1 LFAHIEQQTHK
12 KTLATCRTNPLAE
25 KMDDDDHDNIDVG
38 NEGVKQLDEIA
49 SSRSESS
56 DESRSD
62 EEAKQD
68 EVTSSTSESSD
79 EEAKEDEVTS
89 STSGSSDEEVVP
101 KETND
106 GKRMD
111 DENSDYDDDNKD
123 VGNKGNSDYDDDN
136 KDVGRKGVKQV
147 DEVTSSHSESSDEE
161 GKQVYRV
168 EVTSSHSESSEDD
181 VVHTETDEGKPIEGM
196 VPVPM
201 SDEVNRIDFTNQ
213 LINNLDR
220 LSRQTRL
227 LAGTNP
233 MSGDVRDGDDPLTP
247 DTRVPMGDEVG
258 MSGDVRDGDDPSM
271 ADKVGIIEWAN
282 NLGRTGDVEDPLE
295 LAEVPLEQAD
305 AIEMEWAN
313 TGDVEGPL
321 EQADAIE
328 MEWAN
333 NLDRMGDVE
342 GPLGQAIA
350 QRAFPAKRAS
360 NSLSSNQGQDKP
372 WVGPFEFRN
381 YHKLWSKKTMKEE
394 HYRFRQNPI
403 KWHRYYS
410 HQPSENDAT
419 TEEESYQPEKKKR
432 ATVPK
437 DTSQEDSASD
447 TGDESGGERVD
458 VKNIIQYR
466 PGAYISVHDR
476 WREHPDYQPGKQK
489 TRDRTER
496 GDAVYQQQRIRGYV
510 RGQRDLQRY
519 GDHRTMLLESKIAKN
534 LVLPAAE
541 RLELTDTEEEI
552 AEGLVRFGGLSLGKA
567 FGKLQEMNEDVF
579 EERSKQLKDSEL
591 VHKAM
596 HWSRAMRSNESEFV
610 RRINLNGVRCS
621 PLSTNVDPRNDLED
635 LVRWWGLPVLYAYL
649 YVEEEWNMLER
660 ERRAILLGPRGV
672 TSTGVDNH
680 STRLMDRIV
689 RPLSEENFNAAL
701 QRYTPL
707 AEEEARIQQEVED
720 VMVHRE
726 NQRQWIQINRAE
738 RLETE
743 RLERERLETERLERE
758 RSINPPVRQVG
769 DRAILVG
776 QAAEPEDESRQRI
789 DHPVSARLEERRS
802 SRGSSSS
809 SDDDS

>member
-1 LFAHIEQQTHK
+1 
-12 KTLATCRTNPLAE
+12 
-25 KMDDDDHDNIDVG
+25 MDDDDHDNIDVG

-49 SSRSESS
+49 SSRCESS
-56 DESRSD
+56 DKSRSD

-68 EVTSSTSESSD
+68 EVTSEAKQDDVTSSTSESSV

-89 STSGSSDEEVVP
+89 STSGSGDEEVVP
-101 KETND
+101 KVTND

-111 DENSDYDDDNKD
+111 NENSDHDDN
-123 VGNKGNSDYDDDN
+123 
-136 KDVGRKGVKQV
+136 
-147 DEVTSSHSESSDEE
+147 SESSDE
-161 GKQVYRV
+161 GRQVYRE
-168 EVTSSHSESSEDD
+168 EVNSSHSESSEDD
-181 VVHTETDEGKPIEGM
+181 VVHTETDEGKPTEGM
-196 VPVPM
+196 VPVPA

-213 LINNLDR
+213 LINNLNR
-220 LSRQTRL
+220 LSSQSRL

-233 MSGDVRDGDDPLTP
+233 TSGDVRDGDDPLTP

-258 MSGDVRDGDDPSM
+258 MSGDVGYGDDPSM
-271 ADKVGIIEWAN
+271 GDEVGIIEWAN
-282 NLGRTGDVEDPLE
+282 NLGRTGNVEDPLE

-305 AIEMEWAN
+305 VIEMEWAN
-313 TGDVEGPL
+313 TGDVVGPL
-321 EQADAIE
+321 QQADAIE

-342 GPLGQAIA
+342 SPLGQAIA
-350 QRAFPAKRAS
+350 QRAFPAKRAC

-432 ATVPK
+432 AIVPK

-447 TGDESGGERVD
+447 AGDESGGERVD

-496 GDAVYQQQRIRGYV
+496 GDAVYQQQRIRDYV

-579 EERSKQLKDSEL
+579 EERSKQLKDSDL

-743 RLERERLETERLERE
+743 RLESERLETERLESERLETERLERE
-758 RSINPPVRQVG
+758 RSINLPVRQVD
-769 DRAILVG
+769 DRVILVG

-789 DHPVSARLEERRS
+789 DNQVPAGLEERRS

-809 SDDDS
+809 RSDDDS